1 MSTRV
6 FLPQDVAD
14 WISRQMQLKDLGDL
28 TTVQLRLCRRIPF
41 GWLVRTRTFAGL
53 TLWNRVYVIERFWQ
67 TQPLSAATV
76 ELVLHE
82 LVHVVQYRRN
92 PIIFPLRYLV
102 NHIRYGYE
110 KNPAEV
116 EARTIAASLAS
127 DFRKG
132 RC

>member
-6 FLPQDVAD
+6 FLPQDIAD
-14 WISRQMQLKDLGDL
+14 WISRQVPFKDLGDL
-28 TTVQLRLCRRIPF
+28 TAIHFRLLRRIPF
-41 GWLVRTRTFAGL
+41 GWLVRARIFAGL
-53 TLWNRVYVIERFWQ
+53 TLWNRVYVIERCWQ
-67 TQPLSAATV
+67 THPLSAVTI

-92 PIIFPLRYLV
+92 PFLFPLRYLV
-102 NHIRYGYE
+102 NHFRFGYE

-116 EARTIAASLAS
+116 EARTIAATLAN

-132 RC
+132 

>member
-14 WISRQMQLKDLGDL
+14 WISRQVPLKDLGDL
-28 TTVQLRLCRRIPF
+28 TTVQFRLCRRIPF
-41 GWLVRTRTFAGL
+41 GWMLRSRSIGGL
-53 TLWNRVYVIERFWQ
+53 TLWNRVYVIEHCWQ
-67 TQPLSAATV
+67 TQPLGAATI

-92 PIIFPLRYLV
+92 PILFPLRYLV
-102 NHIRYGYE
+102 NHLTYGYE

-116 EARTIAASLAS
+116 EARTIAANLAH

-132 RC
+132 Q